1 MLKLNGNE
9 KVYKPDKLHKYPMK
23 RLLLL
28 LLAITFQQLSFA
40 QDFSNKGKD
49 FWVIYTGHV
58 DGTTS
63 RMALYLTS
71 DVNATGSV
79 DVNGSSIP
87 FTVTANQVSTVQ
99 FTASSSPNNS
109 VVYNNQ
115 LEGVGAKKGIH
126 ILSDK
131 PIVVYAHILNAARS
145 GSTLV
150 LPTNVLG
157 KEYYAS
163 SYDPISTTSADRSE
177 FAVVAT
183 VDNTTVEITPT
194 AADANGTRTANVPF
208 QVALSKGDV
217 YQYQSNY
224 DLTGTHIKSI
234 GTATASCQPIAVF
247 SGSTRSFVGCATPN
261 SGDNLYQQLFPFA
274 SWGKLYYTAPFI
286 NRAYDVFRIIVQ
298 DTSTNVSVNGVPM
311 SHSALVN
318 GRFYEFNTNGSN
330 TGKVISADKPVCVF
344 QYMISEGCDGI
355 ESDPEMVILNAVD
368 QTLNDITVM
377 SARKDLTP
385 PNTNIE
391 NHFLN
396 IIFKTNTFGSLKIDG
411 YPPNAKPIVI
421 AGTAYSYVQEDVTQ
435 STDIN
440 PAHHITSDSGFIC
453 IAYGTGHIESYGY
466 NAGTN
471 VIDRYQ
477 YLTSTNLYASVNF
490 PATCR
495 YAPFYFSLTLPYQPT
510 SLNWNF
516 YNNPNLSPNASVNS
530 NAPVPDSIFI
540 KDGKTLYLYKLSTIY
555 KYSAI
560 GSFPVQVT
568 AQNPTPEG
576 CSGLQEIDYD
586 VVVYE
591 KPVVNFV
598 YPANNCLGDSTHFID
613 STNGNGRPVIKWNW
627 SLGNG
632 DTSIVKNPV
641 EKYATAGTYNVKLQ
655 TITDI
660 GCVADTTKAITI
672 SSLPIARFTILPQ
685 TCEGKAVSF
694 KDSST
699 TLVGT
704 IVKWTW
710 DFGDSTALLVN
721 TSNAI
726 VAHTYAIS
734 GSYKVTLIVET
745 NAGCK
750 ATIIQNITIHP
761 QPVANFISPEVCL
774 NDAFAQFTD
783 SSYISDGT
791 TGSFTY
797 LWNFGDANATASNPN
812 TSTVKN
818 PLHKYTATG
827 SYNASLII
835 TSVYGCKDTVTKT
848 FQVNGSYPVASFTVL
863 DSNQL
868 CTNTLV
874 QLQNNSS
881 VFPGNITKVII
892 NWDAATAIDTDD
904 YPIPGKVY
912 SHQYPALPVAKTYTI
927 TLTAYSGQTCLDAAT
942 KTVVVNPSPI
952 VVFSPIPNVCFDA
965 PSLQITQAKET
976 VGLPGTG
983 AFSGTGITTNGL
995 FNVGSVPFSGA
1006 TLTVSFSYRFTTD
1019 KGCTDSDKSSI
1030 TINRV
1035 AVDAGSDIIILEGT
1049 DAMLNATVTATN
1061 PTYLWTPSTLLSST
1075 TIINPLSHTKSD
1087 ITYKLTVTDAFG
1099 CTANDTV
1106 AVRVL
1111 KEPVIPNVFS
1121 PNGDGVNDTWFI
1133 KYLNTYIRPTVEVY
1147 NRYGLIVYR
1156 SIGYNT
1162 PWDGTYKGNP
1172 IPVGVYYYIIE
1183 PGSGRQKFT
1192 GWVTVLR

>member
-1 MLKLNGNE
+1 MKL
-9 KVYKPDKLHKYPMK
+9 
-23 RLLLL
+23 RLIFLFL
-28 LLAITFQQLSFA
+28 LSFISHKLIYS

-49 FWVIYTGHV
+49 FWIIYTGHA

-63 RMALYLTS
+63 RMALYITS
-71 DVNATGSV
+71 DVNATGIV
-79 DVNGSSIP
+79 EVTGSNIP
-87 FTVTANQVSTVQ
+87 FTVVANKVTTVQ
-99 FTASSSPNNS
+99 FTASSTPNNS

-115 LEGVGAKKGIH
+115 LEGIGAKKGIH
-126 ILSDK
+126 IISDK
-131 PIVVYAHILNAARS
+131 PIVVYSHILNAARS

-163 SYDPISTTSADRSE
+163 SYAPISLTSSDRSE

-183 VDNTTVEITPT
+183 VDNTIVEITPT
-194 AADANGTRTANVPF
+194 AADANGTRTANIPF
-208 QVALSKGDV
+208 QITLSKGDV

-224 DLTGTHIKSI
+224 DLTGSHIKSI
-234 GTATASCQPIAVF
+234 GTTTASCQPIAVF
-247 SGSTRSFVGCATPN
+247 SGSTRSYVGCASPN

-274 SWGKLYYTAPFI
+274 SWGNLYYTAPFI
-286 NRAYDVFRIIVQ
+286 RRSYDVFRIIVK
-298 DTSTNVSVNGVPM
+298 DTSTNVSVNGATL
-311 SHSALVN
+311 SHSTLIN
-318 GRFYEFNTNGSN
+318 GRFYEFNTNGN
-330 TGKVISADKPVCVF
+330 NKANIISADKPICVF
-344 QYMISEGCDGI
+344 QYMISKGCDGI

-385 PNTNIE
+385 PNTNID
-391 NHFLN
+391 NHYLN
-396 IIFKTNTFGSLKIDG
+396 IIFKTNTLGSLKIDG
-411 YPPNAKPIVI
+411 FPPSATPKPI
-421 AGTAYSYVQEDVTQ
+421 AGTAYSYIQEDVTGA
-435 STDIN
+435 TNVN

-453 IAYGTGHIESYGY
+453 IAYGTGNIESYGY

-477 YLTSTNLYASVNF
+477 YLTSTNVYAAVNF

-495 YAPFYFSLTLPYQPT
+495 NTPFYFSLTLPYQPS

-516 YNNPNLSPNASVNS
+516 FNNPNLSPNTTVSN
-530 NAPVPDSIFI
+530 NAPVPDSIFT
-540 KDGKTLYLYKLSTIY
+540 KDGKTLYLFKLSTIY

-560 GSFPVQVT
+560 GSFPIKVT
-568 AQNPTPEG
+568 AQNATPEG

-598 YPANNCLGDSTHFID
+598 YPANSCLGDSTHFFD

-632 DTSIVKNPV
+632 DTSIIKNPV
-641 EKYATAGTYNVKLQ
+641 EKYAAAGTYNVKLQ

-660 GCVADTTKAITI
+660 GCVADTTKAVTI
-672 SSLPIARFTILPQ
+672 SSLPVARFTILPQ

-699 TLVGT
+699 ALVGT

-710 DFGDSTALLVN
+710 NFGDSSALLVN

-726 VAHTYAIS
+726 VAHTYNNS
-734 GSYKVTLIVET
+734 GTYKVILTVET

-750 ATIIQNITIHP
+750 ATITQNIIIHP

-783 SSYISDGT
+783 SSYIGDGT
-791 TGSFTY
+791 AGSFIY
-797 LWNFGDANATASNPN
+797 LWNFGDANANSTNPN
-812 TSTVKN
+812 TSTIKN

-827 SYNASLII
+827 TYNASLII
-835 TSVYGCKDTVTKT
+835 SSVYGCKDTVAKS
-848 FQVNGSYPVASFTVL
+848 FQVNGSYPVAAFTVL

-881 VFPGNITKVII
+881 VFPGNITKVVI
-892 NWDAATAIDTDD
+892 NWDAATATDTDD
-904 YPIPGKVY
+904 FPTPGKIY
-912 SHQYPALPVAKTYTI
+912 SHQYAALPVSKTYTI
-927 TLTAYSGQTCLDAAT
+927 KLTAYSGQTCLHATT
-942 KTVVVNPSPI
+942 KTIVVNPSPI
-952 VVFSPIPNVCFDA
+952 VVFSPVPDICFDV
-965 PSLQITQAKET
+965 PTRQITQVKET
-976 VGLPGTG
+976 VGIAGTG
-983 AFSGTGITTNGL
+983 IFSGTGITTNGL
-995 FNVGSVPFSGA
+995 FNTSSIPFSGA
-1006 TLTVSFSYRFTTD
+1006 LLTIPLTYRFTTD
-1019 KGCTDSDKSSI
+1019 KGCTDSDTSSI
-1030 TINRV
+1030 TIHRV
-1035 AVDAGSDIIILEGT
+1035 AVDAGKDITILEGT
-1049 DAMLNATVTATN
+1049 DAQLNPVVTATN
-1061 PTYLWTPSTLLSST
+1061 PTYLWTPSSWLST
-1075 TIINPLSHTKSD
+1075 TSIINPISHTKSD
-1087 ITYKLTVTDAFG
+1087 ITYKLNVTDAFG
-1099 CTANDTV
+1099 CTTNDTV
-1106 AVRVL
+1106 TVRVL
-1111 KEPVIPNVFS
+1111 KEPIIPNVFS
-1121 PNGDGVNDTWFI
+1121 PNGDGVNDNWFI
-1133 KYLNTYIRPTVEVY
+1133 KYLSTYIRPTVEVY

-1162 PWDGTYKGNP
+1162 PWDGTYNGNP

-1183 PGSGRQKFT
+1183 PGSGRNRLS